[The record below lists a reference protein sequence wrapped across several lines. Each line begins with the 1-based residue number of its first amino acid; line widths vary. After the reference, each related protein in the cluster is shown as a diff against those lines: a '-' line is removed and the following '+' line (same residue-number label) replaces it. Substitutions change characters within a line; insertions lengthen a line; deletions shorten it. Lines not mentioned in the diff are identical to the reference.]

1 MGIYRSNRTQNT
13 MALRHVYDSAMTL
26 AAKQY
31 RRVLGNQLSQ
41 YGLRY
46 EDLLIEESAAVA
58 EALNYADAD
67 VLVGRTRRLKRAIDL
82 NYKKKNLNEYA
93 PNMDMETWKNE
104 IRVDIEK
111 IQARDHEI
119 AHLNGH
125 QKM

>member
-1 MGIYRSNRTQNT
+1 M
-13 MALRHVYDSAMTL
+13 
-26 AAKQY
+26 
-31 RRVLGNQLSQ
+31 
-41 YGLRY
+41 
-46 EDLLIEESAAVA
+46 A